1 MPYRDDID
9 PKHSRAIMK
18 VIGQQ
23 LRVSLKP
30 TPEQP
35 ESLRNQIERLREL
48 EERRSPSIIPADE
61 CEGKGG

>member
-1 MPYRDDID
+1 MPYCDDID
-9 PKHSRAIMK
+9 YKHSRAIMK

-35 ESLRNQIERLREL
+35 ESFGAQIERIRES
-48 EERRSPSIIPADE
+48 EEHRSPSITPADE